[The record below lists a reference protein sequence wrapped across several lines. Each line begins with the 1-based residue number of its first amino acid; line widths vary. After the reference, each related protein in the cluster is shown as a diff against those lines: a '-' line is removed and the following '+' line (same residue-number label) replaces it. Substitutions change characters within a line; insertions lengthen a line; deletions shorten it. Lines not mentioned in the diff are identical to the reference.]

1 MASNKGTAFK
11 PIRGTEEKIFAIPC
25 SANTEGQIY
34 FATDTGSVYMDYH
47 GKRISI
53 GGHGVAV
60 FYANEAAVQN
70 SADDYYSISRDS
82 VVDPQSAIKVDD
94 LIMNTKDG
102 GFYRVDELTEDFI
115 SCERIAVS
123 GSGGGGGTGDGTGGG
138 VVTQRGRLTVVNT
151 GETDLLNGSDCIFS
165 ISATSATE
173 DGVAIDDTLK
183 LTIEYFVAG
192 SSVPYYTDTMM
203 IEHGQT
209 VDYEATSFLRNST
222 ETNIAFTLSGSESNK
237 FYSNGKVER
246 IIITHSL
253 SLEWVA
259 SQFSNIKYF
268 TETIGTSM
276 RFSTGA
282 KRILDVYFDDA
293 LVFTKTYLASDTT
306 SSAAPDITKN
316 SVIYNPDGSS
326 TGTTLDGLYS
336 HGRHTISAV
345 LSLAK
350 ANGDRGSSTDVIK
363 KEIALYLDEG
373 YPLIWFGDMKEVYY
387 EFDNPLVPIRVYDP
401 HADSEGVKVYLF
413 ADGADVLD
421 GEYYTISNDANNYL
435 YWTLTNITAGQNI
448 AYQVRIGEDRYE
460 TWANVP
466 EFQVLED
473 PRKMGVAQQA
483 LTVNFDSRGRSN
495 AESAKRRASIAIG
508 EDSAKLE
515 GFNWYNNGWVM
526 DDDNTTCLRI
536 SNGATVT
543 IPIKAMSFAGSIPS
557 HSIEMRMKI
566 RNVQSYEKLI
576 TNYTR
581 YVVSSDPKVEI
592 SPTTDKNWNDNAVF
606 EEFLAQRAT
615 GVASY
620 DAYLTKRLPQLREA
634 DGGKTP
640 TYEELGFSH
649 LYRDYDLGS
658 AMVKYIAN
666 AENPA
671 SESAICLGPQDGY
684 FSNGTNAVTVDYVE
698 DQIINL
704 TIVYDNGT
712 GANALGNNKLMK
724 FYLNGMLTSVAR
736 STVNGSWGINT
747 PNLVIDSAGC
757 DIDLYKFRV
766 YDRALGLNEVL
777 KNVAYDDKDT
787 VAWDLAELYTSNQTI
802 NEDYQFSFNKMIDYN
817 KNHPDDQLMPYILFT
832 TDEEN
837 NTQGRLPWSKSV
849 PTYGTMEFV
858 NPALD
863 RAYAIGELSQKADEM
878 KQEQKDAAADKG
890 MSDVEYYYL
899 HHCPSFIAEG
909 VEFSVQ
915 GTSSEFYPRRN
926 YKAKTK
932 VKVEELDENG
942 SPLVDEF
949 GDVKKKSVYTMKLHQ
964 GPFKETYEKGEAK
977 TQKKWYYDNYTVGTD
992 RWTLKID
999 YMESSGSYNMGLAN
1013 LVNTIYS
1020 HHPLRDYNGANA
1032 FVVGTPGKETHITS
1046 FPANGEVW
1054 YRNHKGN
1061 WKIAMTGDLAK
1072 DAANEAKYGDVIGD
1086 ITVTASNFA
1095 DGPFAIA
1102 KAQNQSKVLGGT
1114 KSKLPDIS
1122 DTAAIQANI
1131 EATSENGPYDSL
1143 KDYINKF
1150 YSYVPGS
1157 LTKTTIGN
1165 LDDYRTSVQG
1175 IPTLAFHQTIQQ
1187 KAAGI
1192 EPLFIGRYNML
1203 LDKGSDDA
1211 YGFTV
1216 DAQQAFVEGNPAIED
1231 ACECW
1236 EFQNNS
1242 RGFCSFRDPWNRRE
1256 LSFASP
1262 EGASNGLTAKGAPLV
1277 ADYFEYRYNAQED
1290 YIDMFY
1296 DMNKSFESDVT
1307 LAKLKKQYPGKISD
1321 IESGRKVFLDLHK
1334 NWEEAVAWVWS
1345 TATDAVIDGLGP
1357 VPVLGTYEVIDV
1369 YQALFAPNTYYI
1381 ETVGGAYTLADTY
1394 SEGITYYIKGTETDD
1409 EGASHVVYN
1418 GIRVTDNKDLVYEP
1432 SKYYFLQNGKY
1443 VLAESDYDASV
1454 TYYKL
1459 SQDTSKIDQGWK
1471 LAQPVTYGNTT
1482 YEYDTQEYRIAKFKN
1497 ELSTYFNIEYLAAY
1511 FVITEVLECYDS
1523 RGKNAMFA
1531 SWGPQKENGPYVWYP
1546 IFYDMDTQLG
1556 INNTGIPSF
1565 EYNVDATE
1573 DGTFS
1578 TNDSVL
1584 WNNFY
1589 LAFKNLIID
1598 KYEQLTGVPSTTF
1611 GGKLNDPPFVS
1622 VDKIESWYSC
1632 DPAFTKTYSMMG
1644 RRPLLALNLDQQ
1656 YKYISITNAK
1666 VGYMYQNGDITQ
1678 DTSNTYFYALQ
1689 GNRSMSRR
1697 QFLTNRLNY
1706 IDSWFTVGNYK
1717 RGGANRIRSRIS
1729 ANNSSLTSDKWIEG
1743 TAINGDTGLQT
1754 NVPYYD
1760 AQGKKTHLFDGEYW
1774 ITMTPV
1780 RKMYVTVGTD
1790 AANFDPLKYAGT
1802 PVRFETSDLEIGVR
1816 GSGNYREQLYYIYGL
1831 DQMKSLGDLSRLYFQ
1846 EFELSGKASKMTD
1859 LKLGY
1864 DGLDEE
1870 GNEYKNSG
1878 VNDWTIPAAA
1888 GTLTGGMPLLKEVNL
1903 CNVTFKNQNNTFDFS
1918 SCEKMTN
1925 FRNTGSNITQVTF
1938 ADGVALDT
1946 LYLTNT
1952 TTALKLTEARKLT
1965 DLITEYEHPVA
1976 DEDGNLVANKGLYIA
1991 GLTDKSKDEA
2001 KTNIT
2006 AFDIQG
2012 GALGYNSYKLLDL
2025 YYSACMNTAAGTER
2039 KVNLTNVQWAPY
2051 VKITDAEQVYDAK
2064 AQYFVDNGHFG
2075 LAPYEYNFSTWKQYI
2090 NNGIMYEYD
2099 ASLYLKNDDGS
2110 NFDITTPDLFTQLIS
2125 NTKFIS
2131 TADTNNEI
2139 PNITGVVYIKNTS
2152 EIDEGLIQTELAVK
2166 FPGLTFF
2173 FEKVKKG
2180 YSARFVLVGADG
2192 GETLIGTDKISR
2204 ETYESAAENAKPFFT
2219 NPFDRTSET
2228 AFSST
2233 RINSLRPTQDF
2244 LGWGQENKRAGLVET
2259 YDAIFVDLLGNTAIH
2274 KWNTLKIDPAVE
2286 DYTFYAVFEDH
2297 NWDVDFYIVNDDGS
2311 TTKVHHYTVVHGKSL
2326 YDPGLL
2332 LSRDETDLADDK
2344 RYKFLGYSRKINGN
2358 NVVSSPASAVV
2369 DLTTFKATNKFEFY
2383 AVFYEESVFDSPT
2396 DLSYFEFRSTGYSD
2410 AYDNSFSVANK
2421 GGWQISPKSGVKLSG
2436 KVTLP
2441 TEYEG
2446 LPVIAVTGF
2455 GFQGDMSASSVAQP
2469 DVTHIYWYGT
2479 PQVRRIVSNGQASA
2493 FGMCAKLKYFQLPE
2507 SLRVIGVRA
2516 FTNCAALQPLDFT
2529 ESPNL
2534 VTIDDYAF
2542 TAAFDRNSATV
2553 SEFVLPGSL
2562 RGVGSYAIGN
2572 TGLDIDTLIF
2582 GGVGDPTQIQNLGS
2596 DDITW
2601 AITYSTGGDRVIN
2614 KVRVY
2619 AEGGML
2625 TERQAFLFDMNN
2637 NRVKRETSAYEVL
2650 QA

>member
-11 PIRGTEEKIFAIPC
+11 PIRGTEAKIFAIPC
-25 SANTEGQIY
+25 SSNTEGQIY
-34 FATDTGSVYMDYH
+34 FATDTGSIYMDYH

-70 SADDYYSISRDS
+70 SADDYYSIARDS
-82 VVDPQSAIKVDD
+82 VTDPQSAIKVDD

-102 GFYRVDELTEDFI
+102 GFYRVDDLTEDYI

-123 GSGGGGGTGDGTGGG
+123 GSGGGGTGDGTGGG

-165 ISATSATE
+165 ITATSGTE

-183 LTIEYFVAG
+183 LTIEYFVSG

-203 IEHGQT
+203 VEHGQT
-209 VDYEATSFLRNST
+209 ISYEATSFLRTST
-222 ETNIAFTLSGSESNK
+222 ETSISFTLTGSEANK
-237 FYSNGKVER
+237 FYSNGKVDR
-246 IIITHSL
+246 IIITHDL

-306 SSAAPDITKN
+306 SSATPDITKN
-316 SVIYNPDGSS
+316 SIIYNPDGSS

-350 ANGDRGSSTDVIK
+350 ANGERGSSTDVIT

-373 YPLIWFGDMKEVYY
+373 YPLIWFGDMKDVYY

-421 GEYYTISNDANNYL
+421 GEYYTISNDANHYL

-448 AYQVRIGEDRYE
+448 SYQVRIGEDRYE

-483 LTVNFDSRGRSN
+483 LVVDFDSRGRSN
-495 AESAKRRASIAIG
+495 AESAKRRASIPIG
-508 EDSAKLE
+508 DSSAKLE

-526 DDDNTTCLRI
+526 DDENTTCLRI

-543 IPIKAMSFAGSIPS
+543 IPIKAMSFAGSVPS

-592 SPTTDKNWNDNAVF
+592 SATTDKNWNDNAVF
-606 EEFLAQRAT
+606 AEFLAQRAT
-615 GVASY
+615 GIASY

-649 LYRDYDLGS
+649 LYRDYDLKS

-712 GANALGNNKLMK
+712 GTNALGNNKLMK

-736 STVNGSWGINT
+736 STVNGSWSINT
-747 PNLVIDSAGC
+747 PNLIIDSAGC

-817 KNHPDDQLMPYILFT
+817 KSHPDDQLMPYLLFT

-837 NTQGRLPWSKSV
+837 NTQGKLPWSKSV
-849 PTYGTMEFV
+849 PTYGNVEFI

-863 RAYAIGELSQKADEM
+863 RAYALGELSQKADEM
-878 KQEQKDAAADKG
+878 KQEQKDAAAKKG

-899 HHCPSFIAEG
+899 HHCPSFTAEG
-909 VEFSVQ
+909 VQFSVQ

-926 YKAKTK
+926 YKIKTK
-932 VKVEELDENG
+932 VKVDQLDENG
-942 SPLVDEF
+942 ATMTDEF
-949 GDVKKKSVYTMKLHQ
+949 GDVKKKSVYTMKLHK
-964 GPFKETYEKGEAK
+964 GPFKEAYEKGKAN

-1020 HHPLRDYNGANA
+1020 HHPLRDYNGSNA
-1032 FVVGTPGKETHITS
+1032 LVVGTPGKETYITS

-1061 WKIAMTGDLAK
+1061 WKIAKTGDQLK
-1072 DAANEAKYGDVIGD
+1072 DDANFAKYGDVIGD

-1102 KAQNQSKVLGGT
+1102 RAQNQSKVLGGT
-1114 KSKLPDIS
+1114 KSALPDIS
-1122 DTAAIQANI
+1122 NTDAIKANI
-1131 EATSENGPYDSL
+1131 EATSENGPYEGL
-1143 KDYINKF
+1143 KDYVNKF
-1150 YSYVPGS
+1150 YSYTPGS

-1165 LDDYRTSVQG
+1165 LEDYRTSVQG
-1175 IPTLAFHQTIQQ
+1175 IPTLAFHQTVQQ

-1211 YGFTV
+1211 YGFNV
-1216 DAQQAFVEGNPAIED
+1216 DAQQAYVDGNPAIED
-1231 ACECW
+1231 VCECW
-1236 EFQNNS
+1236 EFENNS

-1256 LSFASP
+1256 LKFAAP
-1262 EGASNGLTAKGAPLV
+1262 EGATNEFTAKGAPIV

-1290 YIDMFY
+1290 YLDMFY
-1296 DMNKSFESDVT
+1296 DMEKSFENDVT
-1307 LAKLKKQYPGKISD
+1307 IAKLKKQYPGKISD
-1321 IESGRKVFLDLHK
+1321 IGSGRKVFLDLHK

-1357 VPVLGTYEVIDV
+1357 VPKLGEYVAKDV
-1369 YQALFAPNTYYI
+1369 CEALFEPGTYYI
-1381 ETVGGAYTLADTY
+1381 ETESGAYILADAYTA
-1394 SEGITYYIKGTETDD
+1394 GITYYVKKTEIDE
-1409 EGASHVVYN
+1409 EGASHTVYN
-1418 GIRVTDNKDLVYEP
+1418 GIRVTDQPDLVYEP
-1432 SKYYFLQNGKY
+1432 SRYYFLQNNTY
-1443 VLAESDYDASV
+1443 VLAEDAYDASL
-1454 TYYKL
+1454 TYYEL
-1459 SQDTSKIDQGWK
+1459 VEDTSQIDDAWK
-1471 LAQPVTYGNTT
+1471 LAKPVTYGNTT

-1497 ELSTYFNIEYLAAY
+1497 ELSTYFNVEYLAAY
-1511 FVITEVLECYDS
+1511 FVVTEVLELYDS

-1546 IFYDMDTQLG
+1546 LFYDMDTQLG

-1589 LAFKNLIID
+1589 LTFKNLIID

-1611 GGKLNDPPFVS
+1611 GGKLADPPFAS

-1644 RRPLLALNLDQQ
+1644 RRPLLALNLDEQ
-1656 YKYISITNAK
+1656 YKYISITNPK

-1743 TAINGDTGLQT
+1743 TAINGDTGLVT
-1754 NVPYYD
+1754 NVPYYNE
-1760 AQGKKTHLFDGEYW
+1760 QGKKTHLFDGEYW

-1790 AANFDPLKYAGT
+1790 AANFDPLKYSGT
-1802 PVRFETSDLEIGVR
+1802 PVRFETSDLETGVR

-1946 LYLTNT
+1946 LYLTDT
-1952 TTALKLTEARKLT
+1952 TTALNLTEARKLT
-1965 DLITEYEHPVA
+1965 DLITKYEHPVA
-1976 DEDGNLVANKGLYIA
+1976 DEDGNLVAKKGLYIA
-1991 GLTDKSKDEA
+1991 GLTDKDKSKA

-2006 AFDIQG
+2006 TFDIQG

-2051 VKITDAEQVYDAK
+2051 VKITDAEQVYDANAK
-2064 AQYFVDNGHFG
+2064 YFIDNGHFG
-2075 LAPYEYNFSTWKQYI
+2075 LTPYEYNFSTWKQYI

-2099 ASLYLKNDDGS
+2099 ESLYLKNKDGS
-2110 NFDITTPDLFTQLIS
+2110 NFDITAPDLFAQLIS
-2125 NTKFIS
+2125 NPKFVS

-2139 PNITGVVYIKNTS
+2139 PNITGVVYIKNTE
-2152 EIDEGLIQTELAVK
+2152 EIDEGLIQTNLATK
-2166 FPGLTFF
+2166 FPGLTFL

-2192 GETLIGTDKISR
+2192 SETLIGTDKISR
-2204 ETYESAAENAKPFFT
+2204 EAYESAPENSKPFFV
-2219 NPFDRTSET
+2219 NPLNRTET
-2228 AFSST
+2228 AFSLT

-2244 LGWGQENKRAGLVET
+2244 LGWGTENKRMGLVET
-2259 YDAIFVDLLGNTAIH
+2259 YDAVFVDLLGNTAIH
-2274 KWNTLKIDPAVE
+2274 TWDTLRIDPNIE

-2297 NWDVDFYIVNDDGS
+2297 FWDINFYVVEDNGDLVLAHHEAVKHG
-2311 TTKVHHYTVVHGKSL
+2311 TTLT
-2326 YDPGLL
+2326 DPGLL
-2332 LSRDETDLADDK
+2332 LSRNESSLADDK
-2344 RYKFLGYSRKINGN
+2344 RYKMLGYTRKITGN
-2358 NVVSSPASAVV
+2358 NVASSSTAPVIKL
-2369 DLTTFKATNKFEFY
+2369 DTIKATSNLNFY
-2383 AVFYEESVFDSPT
+2383 ALFYEESVFDSPT
-2396 DLSYFEFRSTGYSD
+2396 DLSFFKFTPSSYTDDYDS
-2410 AYDNSFSVANK
+2410 AYNIGRGK
-2421 GGWQISPKSGVKLSG
+2421 GWSLSPKPGVKLSG

-2441 TEYEG
+2441 TEYDG
-2446 LPVIAVTGF
+2446 LPVISVTGF
-2455 GFQGDMSASSVAQP
+2455 GFQGTYSDTTVAQP
-2469 DVTHIYWYGT
+2469 DITHIYWYGE
-2479 PQVRRIVSNGQASA
+2479 PQVRIIQSSSNSSA
-2493 FGMCAKLKYFQLPE
+2493 FGYCKKLKYFQMPKTV
-2507 SLRVIGVRA
+2507 RTIGVRA
-2516 FTNCAALQPLDFT
+2516 FCNCELLQPLDLSEAT
-2529 ESPNL
+2529 NL
-2534 VTIDDYAF
+2534 ALIDDYAF
-2542 TAAFDRNSATV
+2542 TAAFDPKSATV
-2553 SEFVLPGSL
+2553 DEFIIPGSV
-2562 RGVGSYAIGN
+2562 RRIGSYGLGN
-2572 TGLDIDTLIF
+2572 MGLDIAVLSF
-2582 GGVGDPTQIQNLGS
+2582 GQKGDPIQLETLGS
-2596 DDITW
+2596 
-2601 AITYSTGGDRVIN
+2601 TYQKTALYFPDPMRAVGTIRI
-2614 KVRVY
+2614 Y
-2619 AEGGML
+2619 ATNHSL
-2625 TERQAFLFDMNN
+2625 TPMQSMYLDPAGEYLDCQQ
-2637 NRVKRETSAYEVL
+2637 SGYEIL
-2650 QA
+2650 DA